1 MLVQCWTQEVN
12 TMAQPTI
19 GITVRVEVAQAE
31 KAKKA
36 AQKQGVSLAVWVRN
50 AMAAALKP

>member
-1 MLVQCWTQEVN
+1 MT
-12 TMAQPTI
+12 QPTI
-19 GITVRVEVAQAE
+19 GITVRVPVAQAE